1 MDTAAPPR
9 SALFR
14 RGAIAMIPLWAGVAP
29 FGLAFGILARAAGY
43 SILQTQAFSIFV
55 FAGASEVAAVT
66 LTMAGATG
74 VAIVLTALLLNL
86 RHVLYGLSLSGVL
99 RMRSLAARFL
109 VPFVM
114 TDESYGLTVKE
125 YLDGQGGGLA
135 FLAGAGLS
143 LYAAFN
149 VATLIGAILGTAIPD
164 LQGLGLDLIFPLTFL
179 ALLVPLLRTWTQA
192 AVAMVS
198 GGLALLLSHLIPAGT
213 TILISAIAASAL
225 GTALHREEG

>member
-1 MDTAAPPR
+1 MEVQIPTRA
-9 SALFR
+9 ALFR
-14 RGAIAMIPLWAGVAP
+14 RGAIAMVPLWAGVGP

-43 SILQTQAFSIFV
+43 SILQAQAFSIFV
-55 FAGASEVAAVT
+55 FAGSAEVAAVT

-86 RHVLYGLSLSGVL
+86 RHVLYGLSLSGLL
-99 RMRSLAARFL
+99 RMQSLLARLL

-125 YLDGQGGGLA
+125 YLDGQGGPA

-143 LYAAFN
+143 LYAVFN
-149 VATLIGAILGTAIPD
+149 LATLLGAILGTAIPD

-179 ALLVPLLRTWTQA
+179 ALLVPLLRTRTQA
-192 AVAMVS
+192 AVAVIS
-198 GGLALLLSHLIPAGT
+198 GGMALVLSHLIPAGT

-225 GTALHREEG
+225 GTALHREEA

>member
-14 RGAIAMIPLWAGVAP
+14 RGAIAMVPLWAGVAP

-74 VAIVLTALLLNL
+74 IAIVLTALLLNL
-86 RHVLYGLSLSGVL
+86 RHVLYGLSLSGLL
-99 RMRSLAARFL
+99 RMQSLAARFL

-125 YLDGQGGGLA
+125 YLDGQGGPA

-149 VATLIGAILGTAIPD
+149 LATLAGAILGTALPD
-164 LQGLGLDLIFPLTFL
+164 LQSLGLDLIFPLTFL
-179 ALLVPLLRTWTQA
+179 ALLVPLLRTWTQV
-192 AVAMVS
+192 AVAAVS
-198 GGLALLLSHLIPAGT
+198 GGLALGLSHLIPAGT
-213 TILISAIAASAL
+213 TILISAVAASAL
-225 GTALHREEG
+225 GTVLHREEG

>member
-14 RGAIAMIPLWAGVAP
+14 RGAIAIVPLWAGVAP

-74 VAIVLTALLLNL
+74 IAIVLTALLLNL
-86 RHVLYGLSLSGVL
+86 RHVLYGLSLSGLL
-99 RMRSLAARFL
+99 RMQSLAARFL

-125 YLDGQGGGLA
+125 YLDGQGGPA

-149 VATLIGAILGTAIPD
+149 LATLAGAILGTALPD
-164 LQGLGLDLIFPLTFL
+164 LQSLGLDLIFPLTFL
-179 ALLVPLLRTWTQA
+179 ALLVPLLRTWTQV
-192 AVAMVS
+192 AVAAVS
-198 GGLALLLSHLIPAGT
+198 GGLALGLSHLIPAGT
-213 TILISAIAASAL
+213 TILISAVAASAL
-225 GTALHREEG
+225 GTVLHREEG

>member
-14 RGAIAMIPLWAGVAP
+14 RGAIAMVPLWAGVAP

-74 VAIVLTALLLNL
+74 IAIVLTALLLNL
-86 RHVLYGLSLSGVL
+86 RHVLYGLSLSGLL
-99 RMRSLAARFL
+99 RMQSLAARFL

-125 YLDGQGGGLA
+125 YLDGQGGPA

-149 VATLIGAILGTAIPD
+149 LATLAGAILGTALPD
-164 LQGLGLDLIFPLTFL
+164 LQSLGLDLIFPLTFL
-179 ALLVPLLRTWTQA
+179 ALLVPLLRTWTQVTVA
-192 AVAMVS
+192 AVS
-198 GGLALLLSHLIPAGT
+198 GGLALGLSHLIPAGT
-213 TILISAIAASAL
+213 TILISAVAASAL
-225 GTALHREEG
+225 GTVLHREER

>member
-14 RGAIAMIPLWAGVAP
+14 RGATAMVPLWAGVAP

-55 FAGASEVAAVT
+55 FAGSSEVAAVT
-66 LTMAGATG
+66 LSMAGATG

-86 RHVLYGLSLSGVL
+86 RHVLYGLSLSGL
-99 RMRSLAARFL
+99 IRMQSLAARFL

-125 YLDGQGGGLA
+125 YLDGQGGPA

-149 VATLIGAILGTAIPD
+149 VATLAGAILGTALPN
-164 LQGLGLDLIFPLTFL
+164 LQSLGLDLIFPLTFL

-192 AVAMVS
+192 AVAILS
-198 GGLALLLSHLIPAGT
+198 GGMALVLSHLIPAGT
-213 TILISAIAASAL
+213 TILVSAIAASAL